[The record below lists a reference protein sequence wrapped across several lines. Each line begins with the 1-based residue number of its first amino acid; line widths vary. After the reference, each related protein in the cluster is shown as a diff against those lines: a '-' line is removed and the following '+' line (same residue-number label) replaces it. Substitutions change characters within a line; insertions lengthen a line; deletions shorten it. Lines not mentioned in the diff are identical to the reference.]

1 MIAKTEAFSLTGLSG
16 IPVTVEVDVSNG
28 LPRFDLVGLAD
39 TAVKEAKERVCS
51 AIKNSGRIKT
61 QITVHVFAAKDVI
74 VRYCTCRFLTGTAL
88 DASALLHR

>member
-39 TAVKEAKERVCS
+39 TAV
-51 AIKNSGRIKT
+51 
-61 QITVHVFAAKDVI
+61 
-74 VRYCTCRFLTGTAL
+74 
-88 DASALLHR
+88 